1 VPAPNKWR
9 LTLSSEATKEPAMPG
24 TDSSR
29 LRPRGTAIA
38 AQSVIVTA
46 VEFLQLPRLD
56 RNPWRPVDPAGDPDA
71 VGSQP
76 AVAPAVL
83 PIRPGV
89 PPGQPAAA
97 AAAAMAAAI
106 RQNLSL
112 PGSVSADVPVHLL
125 IADRRAN
132 DL

>member
-1 VPAPNKWR
+1 
-9 LTLSSEATKEPAMPG
+9 MPG
-24 TDSSR
+24 TDSRR
-29 LRPRGTAIA
+29 LRPRGSAIA

-71 VGSQP
+71 DSALP

-83 PIRPGV
+83 STRSV
-89 PPGQPAAA
+89 VLSGQPAVA

-106 RQNLSL
+106 RQNLYRS
-112 PGSVSADVPVHLL
+112 GSVSADVQVHLL